1 VTTLLDVARRAGV
14 SKSTVSN
21 VIRGAALVAEPTR
34 LKVERAI
41 ADTGYHPNA
50 IARAL
55 KARTSKAI
63 GIVVPDL
70 TNLFYAGLAVGVER
84 AANALGYAV
93 LATHTECSP
102 ATEAETGRALIERQ
116 VDGVVIGGISLG
128 SALPT
133 VLLDR
138 GIPVVL
144 ASLGEP
150 DDLRLGAIDHD
161 DEVAME
167 KIVEHLYELG
177 HRRVAFVAQELQE
190 QSGER
195 RRLAFTEALARR
207 GLEPVDIYGGATAVV
222 AHNDML
228 AIATIDR
235 LERRGLRVPE
245 DVSVTGYDD
254 VPLASHHRIQLT
266 TVRSDALEM
275 GRRAVELVVNA
286 ALEGRPVAHRETQNN
301 PLVVRRTTA
310 RAPKERSTA

>member
-1 VTTLLDVARRAGV
+1 MTTLLDVARRAGV

-93 LATHTECSP
+93 LATHTECSA

-116 VDGVVIGGISLG
+116 VDGVVIGGMSLG
-128 SALPT
+128 STLPT

-167 KIVEHLYELG
+167 KIVAHLYELG

-235 LERRGLRVPE
+235 LERRGLKVPE

-310 RAPKERSTA
+310 RAPKERPAA